1 MSGTTALE
9 RAKNVNKELDGINR
23 AHMKAESRKDSAE
36 KTLHRSLVQLRE
48 TQGIDLVTLFE
59 EEGVAAVARKA
70 KSLLEDGRLELEAK
84 VEKAERVVEAY
95 SNSDYGQMR
104 QILGVPEEVATEV
117 ESNISASP
125 VEVETEDSESEVEV
139 EEPEVSE
146 TEVSEPEVSEP
157 EVSEP
162 EVEADEDEAD
172 EDEADEPEAE
182 ESDSDEGIADSS
194 DDDDDDPFG
203 FDDDDDDDFTAQS
216 KASDDEPA
224 SMTMADLDAK
234 ATSEDAAVTSTDDD
248 DEDWGSLSFGD
259 LLGNG
264 PASL

>member
-146 TEVSEPEVSEP
+146 PEVEVGNDEAEADEPEVSEP
-157 EVSEP
+157 EAEDDEP
-162 EVEADEDEAD
+162 EVET
-172 EDEADEPEAE
+172 EPEAE

-194 DDDDDDPFG
+194 VDDDDDPFG